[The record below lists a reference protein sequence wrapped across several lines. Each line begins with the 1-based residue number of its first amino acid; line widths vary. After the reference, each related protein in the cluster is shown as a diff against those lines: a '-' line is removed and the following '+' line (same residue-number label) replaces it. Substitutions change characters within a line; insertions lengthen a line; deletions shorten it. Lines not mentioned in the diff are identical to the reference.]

1 MMEIARYST
10 CSTESQLIFD
20 KEDSMHKEGKADKE
34 VKEDRERRFR
44 TCLEH

>member
-34 VKEDRERRFR
+34 GKENRERRFR